1 MRLGPVPRQTA
12 LSGLRAVHSVCT
24 DLGKREL
31 SALQSRLLSGIQEFL
46 LSSDFPS
53 SQLVDIS
60 PEELTHSVTELEF
73 RERILR
79 ACIIAACI
87 DGTMDRVALAHVEAY
102 ARALG
107 VDRAPVNAAWR
118 LANRNLIRA
127 RLAIIRR
134 SLPGVK
140 VRQTIREQGL
150 LAMIKQF
157 FPLAG
162 IELPKVTA
170 RYRTLADYPEGTLGR
185 EFIEYLRRNQF
196 PLPGE
201 KHAGPEIIVL
211 HDCLH
216 ILGDYGTTAAEEI
229 EVASFQAGCQF
240 QDPIYGLLFGLAQ
253 YHLDIQM
260 APVAPAQALHA
271 DPERMIAAFA
281 RGCAVTRDMWVDF
294 DPWEHFGKPVGELR
308 AELGVPSKACG

>member
-1 MRLGPVPRQTA
+1 MILDPVPHDVAR
-12 LSGLRAVHSVCT
+12 SGLRAVHSVCT
-24 DLGKREL
+24 DLGSREL
-31 SALQSRLLSGIQEFL
+31 SELQSKYLLGIQRFIL
-46 LSSDFPS
+46 YSDFAAS
-53 SQLVDIS
+53 DLGGIS
-60 PEELTHSVTELEF
+60 PEELTTTVADLAF

-79 ACIIAACI
+79 ACVIAACI
-87 DGTMDRVALAHVEAY
+87 DGIMDPVALGRVEAY
-102 ARALG
+102 ARAFG
-107 VDRAPVNAAWR
+107 VDRRPVKAAWR
-118 LANRNLIRA
+118 LAKRNLVRA
-127 RLAIIRR
+127 RFAIIRR

-140 VRQTIREQGL
+140 IRQTIREAGL

-162 IELPKVTA
+162 IELPRVTA
-170 RYRTLADYPEGTLGR
+170 RYQALADYPEGTLGR

-196 PLPGE
+196 PLPGQ

-216 ILGDYGTTAAEEI
+216 ILGNYGTSAAEEI
-229 EVASFQAGCQF
+229 DVASFQAGCQF

-260 APVAPAQALHA
+260 APVAPAQALNA

-281 RGCAVTRDMWVDF
+281 RGCAVKRDMWVDF
-294 DPWEHFGKPVGELR
+294 DPWEHFGKPVDELR
-308 AELGVPSKACG
+308 AELGVQ